1 MFRQVTGA
9 PSGVTSFVVVGANA
23 GPSKL
28 EKIKKLKVP
37 TLDEDGF
44 LDLIRDRRGGKL
56 DEKQL
61 KKKKEEEDKIKRVAR
76 EMQEKEEQ
84 EEKERAKAEK
94 AKAKAAAESQAGG
107 SKASSSKSVAKAP
120 VKYMISPC
128 ALVRCDC

>member
-1 MFRQVTGA
+1 MYRQITGA

-44 LDLIRDRRGGKL
+44 LDLIRDRRSGKL

-120 VKYMISPC
+120 VKYAISLC